1 MSKSPIFF
9 RRNSDSS
16 RSIELTREECS
27 HLKSLRLFSV
37 QKEVEIRDGRGNSS
51 FYDIPGNRET
61 GQLQRTEKN
70 ICVPG
75 FSAASALPKSQ
86 KLDLIL
92 QKLTELGADHIH
104 LIVFAQS
111 DRKEFNEKRAE
122 KIILSAAEQ
131 SERHSLPEIH
141 FHKSLEEF
149 IRLCPG
155 SFYLHPYADR
165 NISDG
170 LPGSVPVIGPEGGFR
185 DSEIE
190 LMRKNGMEGC
200 RFGSS
205 ILRIETAVI
214 AASVI
219 IKYLNLRDGNES
231 TREKTYNI
239 QPK

>member
-1 MSKSPIFF
+1 MNKSPIFF

-37 QKEVEIRDGRGNSS
+37 QKEVEIRNGKGNSF
-51 FYDIPGNRET
+51 FYDVPANSEKGL
-61 GQLQRTEKN
+61 LQKTEKK
-70 ICVPG
+70 IPAPG

-86 KLDLIL
+86 KLDMIL

-122 KIILSAAEQ
+122 KIIISAAEQ

-141 FHKSLEEF
+141 FHKNLEEY
-149 IRLCPG
+149 IRICPD
-155 SFYLHPYADR
+155 SFYLHPYADK
-165 NISDG
+165 NISENMKG
-170 LPGSVPVIGPEGGFR
+170 RIPVIGPEGGFR

-205 ILRIETAVI
+205 ILRIETAVL
-214 AASVI
+214 AASAI

-231 TREKTYNI
+231 TE
-239 QPK
+239 